1 MLIYSILIFNI
12 IFITFLIKTSM
23 LSYSTNSHILFIQSI
38 DRFTQISLTKQNDD
52 KLSQSNIEANT
63 ILNPIINQSSDNNY
77 KLISRNFF
85 IQLINKFWRETIFLS
100 TSNQLSDIY
109 IEKLKSDGLLI
120 YSKEYKNFLSAFSK
134 ALINDRIHFSLD
146 VINEKKLKTNSDTYA
161 KYIWRKGFNFA
172 WPDSNCYLLSL
183 YKQKYLSNS
192 IKSNIHNTLFM
203 YNIPIF
209 TVINNLNQIILS
221 ESSNE
226 ILLQRNFI
234 ESLYYLYSKYL
245 LNKTTT
251 QVKYQALFFIN
262 PNDANEYQDY
272 IHNKYVKLKQK
283 SILSTFSSR
292 FDIYYRLMQIQMKY
306 VDFRLIPD
314 LEELGN
320 LVYRYQYH
328 KNVAFHEEQQYSNKS
343 FQGQPIYFI
352 QPVLAKNKKTGK
364 IELINY
370 EYSNHKQ
377 NTYHA
382 VFMNYKTALL
392 AWQKFRQQMFNYNLP
407 NKPSILVYNLESF
420 IKNNNNLSSIN
431 LNKILIVPS
440 VQSYSYLK
448 NEINIKNQFSMS
460 NKFLYYYSYIKM
472 LGQKII
478 WSLTSKQPTSF

>member
-1 MLIYSILIFNI
+1 
-12 IFITFLIKTSM
+12 M
-23 LSYSTNSHILFIQSI
+23 LSYSTSNHILFIQCI
-38 DRFTQISLTKQNDD
+38 DRFTQISFTKQNYG
-52 KLSQSNIEANT
+52 KLSQSNIETNT
-63 ILNPIINQSSDNNY
+63 IFNPIISQSSDKNY

-85 IQLINKFWRETIFLS
+85 TQLINKFWRETIFLS
-100 TSNQLSDIY
+100 TSNHLSDTY

-134 ALINDRIHFSLD
+134 ALINDRIHFLLD
-146 VINEKKLKTNSDTYA
+146 VTNEKKLKIGSNIYT

-172 WPDSNCYLLSL
+172 WPESNCYLLSL
-183 YKQKYLSNS
+183 YKQKYLSNRM
-192 IKSNIHNTLFM
+192 NNDIHNTVFM
-203 YNIPIF
+203 YNLPIF

-226 ILLQRNFI
+226 ILLNRSFM
-234 ESLYYLYSKYL
+234 ESLYYLYSKYF

-262 PNDANEYQDY
+262 PNDANEYKDY

-283 SILSTFSSR
+283 SVLNTFSSR
-292 FDIYYRLMQIQMKY
+292 FDIYYRLMQTQMKY
-306 VDFRLIPD
+306 VNFRLIPD

-320 LVYRYQYH
+320 LVYKYQYY
-328 KNVAFHEEQQYSNKS
+328 KNIVFHEEQNYSKKS

-370 EYSNHKQ
+370 EYSNHKK
-377 NTYHA
+377 NIYNA
-382 VFMNYKTALL
+382 AFMNYKTALL
-392 AWQKFRQQMFNYNLP
+392 AWQKFRQQMFNYSLP

-420 IKNNNNLSSIN
+420 IKNNNHPSNIN
-431 LNKILIVPS
+431 LNKIIVVPS

-448 NEINIKNQFSMS
+448 NEINTNKPFGIS
-460 NKFLYYYSYIKM
+460 NKFLYYYSYLKI
-472 LGQKII
+472 LSQKII
-478 WSLTSKQPTSF
+478 WSLTSKQPASL

>member
-1 MLIYSILIFNI
+1 MLFH
-12 IFITFLIKTSM
+12 
-23 LSYSTNSHILFIQSI
+23 STNSHILFIQCI
-38 DRFTQISLTKQNDD
+38 DRFPQISLTKQNYD

-63 ILNPIINQSSDNNY
+63 IFNPIINQSSDNNY

-100 TSNQLSDIY
+100 ASNQLSDTY

-146 VINEKKLKTNSDTYA
+146 VTNEKSLKTNDDTYV

-172 WPDSNCYLLSL
+172 WPESNCYLLSL
-183 YKQKYLSNS
+183 YRQKYLSNR
-192 IKSNIHNTLFM
+192 INNNIRDTLFM
-203 YNIPIF
+203 YNLPIF

-226 ILLQRNFI
+226 ILLQRNFV
-234 ESLYYLYSKYL
+234 ESLYYLYSKYF
-245 LNKTTT
+245 LNKAIS

-262 PNDANEYQDY
+262 PNDANEYKDY
-272 IHNKYVKLKQK
+272 IHKKYVKLKQK
-283 SILSTFSSR
+283 SLLSTFSSR
-292 FDIYYRLMQIQMKY
+292 FDIYHRLMQIRMKY

-320 LVYRYQYH
+320 LVYHYQYY
-328 KNVAFHEEQQYSNKS
+328 KNVVFHEEQNFSNKS

-377 NTYHA
+377 KTYHA
-382 VFMNYKTALL
+382 AFMNYKTALL
-392 AWQKFRQQMFNYNLP
+392 AWQKFRQQMFNYSLP

-420 IKNNNNLSSIN
+420 IKSNNHSSNIN

-448 NEINIKNQFSMS
+448 NEINTNNQFNVS
-460 NKFLYYYSYIKM
+460 NKFLYYYSYLKM
-472 LGQKII
+472 LSQKII
-478 WSLTSKQPTSF
+478 WSLTSKQPASL

>member
-1 MLIYSILIFNI
+1 
-12 IFITFLIKTSM
+12 M

-38 DRFTQISLTKQNDD
+38 DRFTQTSFTKQNYG
-52 KLSQSNIEANT
+52 KLSQASIESNKT
-63 ILNPIINQSSDNNY
+63 LNPIINPSSDNNY

-120 YSKEYKNFLSAFSK
+120 YSKEYKNFLSSFSK

-146 VINEKKLKTNSDTYA
+146 GTNEKNLRISNDTYT
-161 KYIWRKGFNFA
+161 KYIWRKGFNFT
-172 WPDSNCYLLSL
+172 WPESNCYLLSL
-183 YKQKYLSNS
+183 YKQRYLSNRMN
-192 IKSNIHNTLFM
+192 KDFGNTLFM
-203 YNIPIF
+203 YNLPIF

-226 ILLQRNFI
+226 ILLHRSFI
-234 ESLYYLYSKYL
+234 ESLYYLYSKYF

-251 QVKYQALFFIN
+251 HVKYQALFFIN
-262 PNDANEYQDY
+262 PNDANEYKSY
-272 IHNKYVKLKQK
+272 IHNKYVPLKQK
-283 SILSTFSSR
+283 SMLSTFSSR
-292 FDIYYRLMQIQMKY
+292 FDIYYRLMQIRMKY

-320 LVYRYQYH
+320 LVYKYQYY
-328 KNVAFHEEQQYSNKS
+328 KNVFFHEDQKYSKKS

-364 IELINY
+364 VELINY
-370 EYSNHKQ
+370 EYSNRKQ
-377 NTYHA
+377 NTYYA
-382 VFMNYKTALL
+382 AFMNYKTALL

-420 IKNNNNLSSIN
+420 IKNNNYLSNIN
-431 LNKILIVPS
+431 LNKIIVVPS

-448 NEINIKNQFSMS
+448 NEINTNNQFSIS
-460 NKFLYYYSYIKM
+460 NKFLHYYSYLKI
-472 LGQKII
+472 LSQKII
-478 WSLTSKQPTSF
+478 WSLTSKQPVSL